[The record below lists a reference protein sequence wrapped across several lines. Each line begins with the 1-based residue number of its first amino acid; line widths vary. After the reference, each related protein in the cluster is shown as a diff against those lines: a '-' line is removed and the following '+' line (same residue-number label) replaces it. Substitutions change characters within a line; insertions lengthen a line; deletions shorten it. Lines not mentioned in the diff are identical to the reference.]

1 MPQYELKSVNSQF
14 NVSTKEDGTGVFQ
27 VGIISGVTG
36 DTYGFIKGD
45 TTNIDIP
52 SWKSKTGQEL
62 DDAILAG
69 AAAFVAQ
76 KYPNT

>member
-1 MPQYELKSVNSQF
+1 MPQYELKNVNSQL

-27 VGIISGVTG
+27 VGIISGVVG

-45 TTNIDIP
+45 TTSVDIAT
-52 SWKSKTGQEL
+52 WKTKTGQQL